1 MPAIVPTITTD
12 KPEIY
17 TTNLQEFS
25 KFSKRIHIDASDGT
39 LAPTQLLP
47 LSQIQPVGE
56 GITLDI
62 HVMSARPSEHLAD
75 VLRIKPSLCIIH
87 AEVDDNIQDL
97 FAKLKATG
105 IKVGVALLKTTFP
118 KHVQERIAMSDH
130 VMIFAGEL
138 GSQGGALDSLQM
150 EKVPLVRAIKQDLE
164 IGWDGGVNLS
174 NIRAVAH
181 SGVDVINVGSA
192 ITNAPDKAAMYQSL
206 LAESEKKGV
215 LI

>member
-1 MPAIVPTITTD
+1 MPTIVPTITTD

-17 TTNLQEFS
+17 ATNLQEFS

-47 LSQIQPVGE
+47 LSQIQPAGE
-56 GITLDI
+56 GVTLDI

-75 VLRIKPSLCIIH
+75 ILRIKPSLCIIH

>member
-56 GITLDI
+56 G
-62 HVMSARPSEHLAD
+62 MSARPSEHLAD

-97 FAKLKATG
+97 FAKLKAAG

>member
-1 MPAIVPTITTD
+1 MPTIVPTITTD

-17 TTNLQEFS
+17 ATNLQEFS

-47 LSQIQPVGE
+47 LSQIQPAGE
-56 GITLDI
+56 GVTLDI

-75 VLRIKPSLCIIH
+75 ILRIKPSLCIVH
-87 AEVDDNIQDL
+87 AEVNDNVQDL
-97 FAKLKATG
+97 FAKLKAVG

-118 KHVQERIAMSDH
+118 KHVQERIALSDH

-181 SGVDVINVGSA
+181 SGVDVIDVGSA

>member
-47 LSQIQPVGE
+47 LSQIQPAGE
-56 GITLDI
+56 GITLDV
-62 HVMSARPSEHLAD
+62 HVMSARPSEHLAG

-97 FAKLKATG
+97 FAKLKAAG

-118 KHVQERIAMSDH
+118 KHAQERIAMSDH

>member
-97 FAKLKATG
+97 FAKLKAAG

-118 KHVQERIAMSDH
+118 KHAQERIAMSDH

>member
-25 KFSKRIHIDASDGT
+25 KFSKRIHVDASDGT

-97 FAKLKATG
+97 FAKLKAAG

>member
-97 FAKLKATG
+97 FAKLKAAG

>member
-1 MPAIVPTITTD
+1 MPTIVPTITTD

-17 TTNLQEFS
+17 ATNLQEFS

-47 LSQIQPVGE
+47 LSQIQPAGE
-56 GITLDI
+56 GVTLDI

-75 VLRIKPSLCIIH
+75 ILRIKPSLCIIH

-97 FAKLKATG
+97 FAKLKAAG

>member
-97 FAKLKATG
+97 FAKLKAAG
-105 IKVGVALLKTTFP
+105 IKMGVALLKTTFP